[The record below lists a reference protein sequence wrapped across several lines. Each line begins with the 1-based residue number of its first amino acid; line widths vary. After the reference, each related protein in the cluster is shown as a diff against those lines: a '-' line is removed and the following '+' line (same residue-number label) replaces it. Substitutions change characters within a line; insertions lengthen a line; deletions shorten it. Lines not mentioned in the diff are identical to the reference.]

1 MANKSV
7 YQNFDNDALTY
18 FGLAADPL
26 YGLVTSTGIEKVL
39 CTQDEKTYSKIH
51 SILSVP
57 TEDNQTFRTT
67 ERLHG

>member
-26 YGLVTSTGIEKVL
+26 YGLVTSTGVEKVL
-39 CTQDEKTYSKIH
+39 CTQDEKTYDKISK
-51 SILSVP
+51 
-57 TEDNQTFRTT
+57 
-67 ERLHG
+67 RLEYKTS